1 VSRVVMCRDVV
12 ELITA
17 YLDDELPADLRAAV
31 EAHLSGCDGCTMV
44 LDEFRRTIELT
55 GRLRDEDVSPEQRE
69 TLRRAFRDWAT
80 A

>member
-1 VSRVVMCRDVV
+1 MCRDVV

>member
-1 VSRVVMCRDVV
+1 VSQVVMCRDVV

>member
-1 VSRVVMCRDVV
+1 MSRAFVCRDVV

-17 YLDDELPADLRAAV
+17 YIEGELPADVREAV

-44 LDEFRRTIELT
+44 LDEFRRSIALT
-55 GRLRDEDVSPEQRE
+55 GRLADDEVSPEQRE
-69 TLRRAFRDWAT
+69 TLRDAFRDWAI

>member
-1 VSRVVMCRDVV
+1 VSEVVVCRDVV

-17 YLDDELPADLRAAV
+17 YLDGELPADVREAV
-31 EAHLSGCDGCTMV
+31 ETHLAGCDGCTMV

-55 GRLRDEDVSPEQRE
+55 GRLSDDDVSPQQRA
-69 TLRRAFRDWAT
+69 TLLDAFRDWAS

>member
-1 VSRVVMCRDVV
+1 MSRVVMCRDVV